1 MIVCPVALISR
12 RPVEHDREAY
22 DTVGAKWVSSKH
34 ASEQACTTVAV
45 LLACLLD
52 IFSGGLFAAAAA
64 AVEDVDVTF
73 VAVAP
78 MVVARPRRVR
88 RTKQQVDAKKIID
101 A

>member
-12 RPVEHDREAY
+12 RPVEDDREAY
-22 DTVGAKWVSSKH
+22 DTMGAKWVSSKH
-34 ASEQACTTVAV
+34 ASEQACTTVAC

-64 AVEDVDVTF
+64 AVEDVDVPF

-78 MVVARPRRVR
+78 MVVARPKRVR
-88 RTKQQVDAKKIID
+88 RTKQQVDAQKIID

>member
-1 MIVCPVALISR
+1 MIER
-12 RPVEHDREAY
+12 RTTP
-22 DTVGAKWVSSKH
+22 WVPSGYQASMQASKRVRR
-34 ASEQACTTVAV
+34 SLAC

-64 AVEDVDVTF
+64 VEDVDVPF

-78 MVVARPRRVR
+78 MVVARPKRVR
-88 RTKQQVDAKKIID
+88 RTKQQVDAQKIID